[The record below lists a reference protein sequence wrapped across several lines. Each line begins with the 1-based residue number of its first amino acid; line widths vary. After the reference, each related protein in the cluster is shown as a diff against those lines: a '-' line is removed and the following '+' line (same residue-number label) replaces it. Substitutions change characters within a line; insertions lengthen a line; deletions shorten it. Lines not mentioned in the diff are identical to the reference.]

1 MIKLPLARSVM
12 VLLAAGLLSG
22 CAGRSPLCGS
32 DYVPVVSLE
41 TGMLRCVEY
50 EYFEHGGRDNEN
62 Q

>member
-22 CAGRSPLCGS
+22 CAISSRSPLCGS

-50 EYFEHGGRDNEN
+50 EYFEHGERKG
-62 Q
+62 